1 MKIKSLKTKLILI
14 FSFLTAIVI
23 FVTCLVGY
31 SNANKYIN
39 EVAKVE
45 VEKKLVADNS
55 AFSSYL
61 SYAYGNI
68 KLADGVLVD
77 KNDKKIDGD
86 NNVLDKIDSDLNDVA
101 TIFKREGN
109 EFIRVSTNIRD
120 KDGARLVGTNLDKNQ
135 DSYKALIN
143 GDTYIGNSI
152 INGESYTTSYSLLY
166 DSYGNNI
173 GVLFVGIPQ
182 ADFEESVQASLDNIK
197 LEFMLLGIGAI
208 FITVI
213 VTAIIGKGV
222 TKGITKTSK
231 YAKNI
236 QKLDVSEDLPS
247 NVLKLNDEVGGLAKS
262 IQVAIESLRNFVKD
276 TDGISKDVATY
287 SENLLSNMEQVNHTA
302 NEISNVIVQIAEGAT
317 KQAKDSEDG
326 TTKIDELGKYIEES
340 RDQLSALNELMT
352 EVNDL
357 KDEGVR
363 AIRDLS
369 EGSIETT
376 DATNEIYEVIVDTN
390 NSAKEIE
397 RSSQMIKEIAEQTN
411 LLALNA
417 AIEAAR
423 AGEGGKGFTVV
434 AEEVRKLAEES
445 NRFTEEIQNII
456 SKLTKKTEDAVS
468 TMNKM
473 KLLMTQQTSSV
484 KITVVKFDGISNS
497 VEKSLNTLNS
507 LNESSELME
516 KRKTDVIDIMQNLSA
531 IAEENAASTEEVAAS
546 VQEQTASIA
555 EFGVSVDKMSEL
567 ADGMRVNVEKFKYK

>member
-39 EVAKVE
+39 EVAKAE

-363 AIRDLS
+363 AIHDLS
-369 EGSIETT
+369 KGSIETT

-456 SKLTKKTEDAVS
+456 SKLTKKTEDAVL